1 MRCLIVSDIHA
12 NLAAFEAVLQD
23 VEQRHIGYDIVW
35 CLGDV
40 VGYGP
45 DPNECIELLRT
56 LPHVC
61 LAGNHDWAVLG
72 KLGIETFH
80 ENAAFAVEW
89 TRARLSPANLTYLRA
104 RPDKDL
110 EGDFLLVHASPR
122 EPIWEYVLDVNVAEE
137 NFGFLPSMCALV
149 GHTHVPVIFVKDG
162 RTQVVHATVAVPG
175 SPVALKRNSSYI
187 INPGGVGQPRDG
199 DPRAAYAI
207 LDTTN
212 LTWTQYR
219 AEYPVKHTQDKMR
232 AENFPI
238 RLIDRLEYG
247 R

>member
-1 MRCLIVSDIHA
+1 MRCLVLSDIHA
-12 NLAAFEAVLQD
+12 NQAALDAVFQD
-23 VEQRHIGYDIVW
+23 VKKRKLQYDIVW

-56 LPHVC
+56 QPHIC

-89 TRARLSPANLTYLRA
+89 TRQHLTPGNLTYLRA
-104 RPDKDL
+104 RPDKDTY
-110 EGDFLLVHASPR
+110 GDFLLVHASPR

-137 NFGFLPSMCALV
+137 NFGYMTTMCALV

-162 RTQVVHATVAVPG
+162 RTLAVHSVVPTPNA
-175 SPVALKRNSSYI
+175 PVTLKRGSSYI

-199 DPRAAYAI
+199 DPRAAYAL
-207 LDTTN
+207 LDTAT
-212 LTWTQYR
+212 LSWTQFR
-219 AEYPVKHTQDKMR
+219 TEYDVKRTQEKMR
-232 AENFPI
+232 AEGFPQ
-238 RLIDRLEYG
+238 RLVDRLEYG